1 MKKNALPCIVLAA
14 LMASSSLQGVYAE
27 ELSPNEI
34 ISSSDSTASEET
46 TTSEDEDLSQAEDS
60 NEDSSSESET
70 DSAFTEEEK
79 GENTDSSEESK
90 EENSGFEEEEI
101 NEDNKEN
108 ETLPE
113 EEPEEEPKEELEEE
127 LKTEEMEMEKEEE
140 KEPIYLSSVESTS
153 SITVRIRMDYPLTKE
168 TVEKQNIK
176 MTVSSANGKT
186 LASPNISYKYVDRYG
201 NECSQNDIVSAIDIV
216 ADSLPAGSA
225 DNIYTVTVTGDGYR
239 TYTYRQLSLEKYSK
253 IVTIGTKESTFTLGD
268 VNNDGTVNSH
278 DQEEMQSALGTTDAD
293 YDINKDGKVNIID
306 LYYVNRGI
314 MVQGTGMAVA
324 QNGSM
329 VAQAVINNIDT
340 DETDLSNVEISGG
353 KSLSDLFTA
362 EEEVTLTKTDSEE
375 ISESSPLEIPIA
387 FTEPVEMSE
396 IQISTP
402 SNAGIEKFN
411 LIVETEDGTETIP
424 YENAVSM
431 AKLSSR
437 STDNVLVV
445 NLGSRKVVK
454 KVTIQVTKT
463 ADNETALIKQIEFV
477 EEILEKAPEAETQ
490 HQ

>member
-1 MKKNALPCIVLAA
+1 
-14 LMASSSLQGVYAE
+14 MASSSLQGVYAE

-34 ISSSDSTASEET
+34 ISSSDSSTSKET
-46 TTSEDEDLSQAEDS
+46 TTSEDEDLSQTED
-60 NEDSSSESET
+60 NKEDSSSQSES
-70 DSAFTEEEK
+70 DSAFR
-79 GENTDSSEESK
+79 
-90 EENSGFEEEEI
+90 EEEI
-101 NEDNKEN
+101 KENNKEN
-108 ETLPE
+108 EALPE
-113 EEPEEEPKEELEEE
+113 EEPEEEPKEEL
-127 LKTEEMEMEKEEE
+127 KTEEMEKEEE
-140 KEPIYLSSVESTS
+140 KETVYLSSVESTS

-186 LASPNISYKYVDRYG
+186 LASPNISYKHVDKYG
-201 NECSQNDIVSAIDIV
+201 NECGQNDIVAAIDIV
-216 ADSLPAGSA
+216 AHSLPAGSA
-225 DNIYTVTVTGDGYR
+225 DDIYTVTVTGDGYR

-268 VNNDGTVNSH
+268 VNNDGTVNSR
-278 DQEEMQSALGTTDAD
+278 DQEEMQSTLGTTNAD

-340 DETDLSNVEISGG
+340 AETDLSNVEISDG

-375 ISESSPLEIPIA
+375 ISESSPLEIPIS

-411 LIVETEDGTETIP
+411 LIVETENGTETIP

-431 AKLSSR
+431 ARLSSR

-445 NLGSRKVVK
+445 NLGTRKVVK

-463 ADNETALIKQIEFV
+463 ADNKTAVIKQIEFV
-477 EEILEKAPEAETQ
+477 EETLEKAPEAEAAKPQNLTATAGSESVTLTWDKMVNVTGYKVYYGTTQ
-490 HQ
+490 KRLCQKYNI